1 MCGDSIN
8 LILDSKSLQK
18 NVSVGPPIRT
28 RFWYNYTRQLGRSL
42 CYTEKEEIMVAGHLR
57 EKSGYYYAVLNY
69 TDALGKRKT
78 KWIKTG
84 LVVKGNKKKAE
95 AILME
100 ARRNFNP
107 EEPKVMNGDIMFAD
121 FMEQWLDII
130 KSSVAVP
137 TFASY
142 STSVKRIIAPYFR
155 EKEIALKNLTAKDIQ
170 EFYLKELERVSASSV
185 IHYHANI
192 HKALK
197 YAVKIDLIE
206 VNPADKVERPKK
218 DRFVGSF
225 YDADEVNALFAA
237 SKGSKLELPIL
248 FGAFY
253 GLRRS
258 EAIGLKWD
266 AIDFEHDT
274 ITIRHTVTSCDLD
287 GKRILVASDTT
298 KTKSSMRTLPLV
310 PFVREQLLALREE
323 QKENRRL
330 CGRSYNK
337 EYLDYVC
344 VNEIGDLIKPHYVT
358 ESFPKLLKANGFR
371 PIRFHDL
378 RHSCAS
384 LLLANGV
391 SMKQIQEWL
400 GHSDFS
406 TTANIYA
413 HLDYSSKLT
422 SADAMLSGLGINSP
436 QCSPHSD

>member
-1 MCGDSIN
+1 
-8 LILDSKSLQK
+8 
-18 NVSVGPPIRT
+18 
-28 RFWYNYTRQLGRSL
+28 
-42 CYTEKEEIMVAGHLR
+42 MVAGHLR

-69 TDALGKRKT
+69 TDSLGKRKT
-78 KWIKTG
+78 KWISTG
-84 LVVKGNKKKAE
+84 LTVKGNKKRAE
-95 AILME
+95 AILMD

-107 EEPKVMNGDIMFAD
+107 DEPKVMNGDILFAD
-121 FMEQWLDII
+121 YMEQWLEII

-142 STSVKRIIAPYFR
+142 STTVKKIVAPYFR
-155 EKEIALKNLTAKDIQ
+155 EKEVTLKNLTAKDIQ
-170 EFYLKELERVSASSV
+170 EFYLKELQRVSASSV

-197 YAVKIDLIE
+197 YAVKIDLID

-218 DRFVGSF
+218 DRYVGNF
-225 YDADEVNALFAA
+225 YDADEVNALFEVA
-237 SKGSKLELPIL
+237 KGTKLEMPIL

-266 AIDFEHDT
+266 AIDFEQNT
-274 ITIRHTVTSCDLD
+274 LTIRHTVTSCDLD
-287 GKRILVASDTT
+287 GKRILVAADTT

-310 PFVREQLLALREE
+310 PFMRERLLALKEE

-330 CGRSYNK
+330 CGRSYIK
-337 EYLDYVC
+337 DYVDYVC

-358 ESFPKLLKANGFR
+358 TAFPDLLKANGMR
-371 PIRFHDL
+371 HIRYHDL

-391 SMKQIQEWL
+391 PMKQIQEWL

-422 SADAMLSGLGINSP
+422 SADAMLNGLGLVPN
-436 QCSPHSD
+436 

>member
-1 MCGDSIN
+1 
-8 LILDSKSLQK
+8 
-18 NVSVGPPIRT
+18 
-28 RFWYNYTRQLGRSL
+28 
-42 CYTEKEEIMVAGHLR
+42 MVAGHLR

-69 TDALGKRKT
+69 TDSLGKRKT
-78 KWIKTG
+78 KWISTG
-84 LVVKGNKKKAE
+84 LTVKGNKKRAE
-95 AILME
+95 AILMD

-107 EEPKVMNGDIMFAD
+107 EEPKVMNGDILFAD
-121 FMEQWLDII
+121 YMEKWLDII

-142 STSVKRIIAPYFR
+142 STTVKKIVAPYFR
-155 EKEIALKNLTAKDIQ
+155 EKEVTLKNLTAKDIQ
-170 EFYLKELERVSASSV
+170 EFYLSELERVSPSSV

-197 YAVKIDLIE
+197 YAVKIDLID

-218 DRFVGSF
+218 DRYVGSF
-225 YDADEVNALFAA
+225 YDADEVNALFEAA
-237 SKGSKLELPIL
+237 KGSKLELPIL

-266 AIDFEHDT
+266 AIDFDQNT

-310 PFVREQLLALREE
+310 PFMRERLLALKDE
-323 QKENRRL
+323 QEENRRL
-330 CGRSYNK
+330 CGRSYMK
-337 EYLDYVC
+337 DYIGYVC

-358 ESFPKLLKANGFR
+358 ESFPKLLKANGLR
-371 PIRFHDL
+371 HIRYHDL

-391 SMKQIQEWL
+391 PMKQIQEWL

-422 SADAMLSGLGINSP
+422 SADAMLNGFGLVPN
-436 QCSPHSD
+436 

>member
-1 MCGDSIN
+1 
-8 LILDSKSLQK
+8 
-18 NVSVGPPIRT
+18 
-28 RFWYNYTRQLGRSL
+28 
-42 CYTEKEEIMVAGHLR
+42 MVAGHLR

-69 TDALGKRKT
+69 TDSLGKRKT
-78 KWIKTG
+78 KWISTG
-84 LVVKGNKKKAE
+84 LTVKGNKKRAE
-95 AILME
+95 AILMD

-107 EEPKVMNGDIMFAD
+107 EEPKIMNGDILFAD
-121 FMEQWLDII
+121 YMEQWLEII

-142 STSVKRIIAPYFR
+142 STTVKKIVAPYFR
-155 EKEIALKNLTAKDIQ
+155 EKEVTLKNLTAKDIQ
-170 EFYLKELERVSASSV
+170 EFYLKELQRVSASSV

-197 YAVKIDLIE
+197 YAVKIDLID

-218 DRFVGSF
+218 DRYVGSF
-225 YDADEVNALFAA
+225 YDADEVNALFAVA
-237 SKGSKLELPIL
+237 KGTKLELPIL

-266 AIDFEHDT
+266 AIDFEQNT
-274 ITIRHTVTSCDLD
+274 LTIRHTVTSCDLD
-287 GKRILVASDTT
+287 GKRILVAADTT

-310 PFVREQLLALREE
+310 PFMRERLLALKEE

-330 CGRSYNK
+330 CGRSYIK
-337 EYLDYVC
+337 DYVDYVC

-358 ESFPKLLKANGFR
+358 TAFPDLLKANGMR
-371 PIRFHDL
+371 HIRYHDL

-391 SMKQIQEWL
+391 PMKQIQEWL

-422 SADAMLSGLGINSP
+422 SADAMLNGLGLVPN
-436 QCSPHSD
+436 

>member
-1 MCGDSIN
+1 
-8 LILDSKSLQK
+8 
-18 NVSVGPPIRT
+18 
-28 RFWYNYTRQLGRSL
+28 
-42 CYTEKEEIMVAGHLR
+42 MVAGHLR
-57 EKSGYYYAVLNY
+57 EKNGHYYAVLNY
-69 TDALGKRKT
+69 TDSLGKRKT
-78 KWIKTG
+78 KWISTG
-84 LVVKGNKKKAE
+84 LTVKGNKKRAE
-95 AILME
+95 AILMD

-107 EEPKVMNGDIMFAD
+107 EEPNIMNGDILFAD
-121 FMEQWLDII
+121 YMEQWLEII

-142 STSVKRIIAPYFR
+142 STTVKRIVAPYFR
-155 EKEIALKNLTAKDIQ
+155 EKEVTLKNLTAKDIQ
-170 EFYLKELERVSASSV
+170 EFYLRELERVSASSV

-197 YAVKIDLIE
+197 YAVKIDLID

-218 DRFVGSF
+218 DRYVGSF
-225 YDADEVNALFAA
+225 YDADEVNALFEAA
-237 SKGSKLELPIL
+237 KGSKLELPIL
-248 FGAFY
+248 FGSFY

-266 AIDFEHDT
+266 AIDFDQNT

-310 PFVREQLLALREE
+310 PFMRERLLALKEE
-323 QKENRRL
+323 QQENRRL
-330 CGRSYNK
+330 CGRSYIK
-337 EYLDYVC
+337 DYLEYVC

-358 ESFPKLLKANGFR
+358 ESFPKLLKANGLR
-371 PIRFHDL
+371 HIRYHDL

-391 SMKQIQEWL
+391 PMKQIQEWL

-413 HLDYSSKLT
+413 HLEYSSKLT
-422 SADAMLSGLGINSP
+422 SADAMLNGLGLVPN
-436 QCSPHSD
+436 

>member
-1 MCGDSIN
+1 
-8 LILDSKSLQK
+8 
-18 NVSVGPPIRT
+18 
-28 RFWYNYTRQLGRSL
+28 
-42 CYTEKEEIMVAGHLR
+42 MVAGHLR
-57 EKSGYYYAVLNY
+57 EKNGHYYAVLNY
-69 TDALGKRKT
+69 TDSLGKRKT
-78 KWIKTG
+78 KWISTG
-84 LVVKGNKKKAE
+84 LTVKGNKKRAE
-95 AILME
+95 AILMD

-107 EEPKVMNGDIMFAD
+107 EEPNIMNGDILFAD
-121 FMEQWLDII
+121 YMEQWLEII

-142 STSVKRIIAPYFR
+142 STTVKRIVAPYFR
-155 EKEIALKNLTAKDIQ
+155 EKEVTLKNLTAKDIQ
-170 EFYLKELERVSASSV
+170 EFYIKELQRVSASSV

-197 YAVKIDLIE
+197 YAVKIDLID

-218 DRFVGSF
+218 DRYVGSF
-225 YDADEVNALFAA
+225 YDADEVNALFNAA
-237 SKGSKLELPIL
+237 KGTKLELPVL

-266 AIDFEHDT
+266 AIDFDQNT

-310 PFVREQLLALREE
+310 PFMRERLLALKEE
-323 QKENRRL
+323 QQENRRL
-330 CGRSYNK
+330 CGRSYIK
-337 EYLDYVC
+337 DYIGYVC

-358 ESFPKLLKANGFR
+358 ESFPKLLKANGLR
-371 PIRFHDL
+371 HIRYHDL

-391 SMKQIQEWL
+391 PMKQIQEWL

-422 SADAMLSGLGINSP
+422 SADAMLNGLGLVPN
-436 QCSPHSD
+436 

>member
-1 MCGDSIN
+1 
-8 LILDSKSLQK
+8 
-18 NVSVGPPIRT
+18 
-28 RFWYNYTRQLGRSL
+28 
-42 CYTEKEEIMVAGHLR
+42 MVAGHLR

-69 TDALGKRKT
+69 TDSLGKRKT
-78 KWIKTG
+78 KWISTG
-84 LVVKGNKKKAE
+84 LTVKGNKKRAE
-95 AILME
+95 AILMD

-107 EEPKVMNGDIMFAD
+107 EEPKVMNGDILFAD
-121 FMEQWLDII
+121 YMEKWLDII

-142 STSVKRIIAPYFR
+142 STTVKKIVAPYFR
-155 EKEIALKNLTAKDIQ
+155 EKEVTLKNLTAKDIQ
-170 EFYLKELERVSASSV
+170 DFYLKELQRVSASSV

-197 YAVKIDLIE
+197 YAVKIDLID

-218 DRFVGSF
+218 DRYVGSF
-225 YDADEVNALFAA
+225 YDADEVNALFKAA
-237 SKGSKLELPIL
+237 KGSKLELPIL

-266 AIDFEHDT
+266 AIDFEQNT
-274 ITIRHTVTSCDLD
+274 LTIRHTVTSCDID
-287 GKRILVASDTT
+287 GKRVLVASDTT
-298 KTKSSMRTLPLV
+298 KNKSSMRTLPLV
-310 PFVREQLLALREE
+310 PFMRERLLALREE

-330 CGRSYNK
+330 CGRSYIK
-337 EYLDYVC
+337 DYVDYIC

-358 ESFPKLLKANGFR
+358 TAFPDLLKANR
-371 PIRFHDL
+371 MRHIRYHDL

-391 SMKQIQEWL
+391 PMKQIQEWL

-436 QCSPHSD
+436 QCSPHSDYGRTEKADRKPRKGSNEA